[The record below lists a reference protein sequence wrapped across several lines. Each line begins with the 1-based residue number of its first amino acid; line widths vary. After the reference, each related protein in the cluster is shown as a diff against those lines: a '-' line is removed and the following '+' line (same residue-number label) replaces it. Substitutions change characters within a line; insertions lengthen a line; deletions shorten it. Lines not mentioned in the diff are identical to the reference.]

1 MTSLARLP
9 FRRLVRR
16 LRRGSVAWLHAAG
29 PELRP
34 TLQALEPGDFLTQC
48 GVIGAQRG
56 IRLENLDNQ
65 LLEVIDRKNINICY

>member
-16 LRRGSVAWLHAAG
+16 LRHGLLHAAG

-34 TLQALEPGDFLTQC
+34 ALRALEPGDHLAQC